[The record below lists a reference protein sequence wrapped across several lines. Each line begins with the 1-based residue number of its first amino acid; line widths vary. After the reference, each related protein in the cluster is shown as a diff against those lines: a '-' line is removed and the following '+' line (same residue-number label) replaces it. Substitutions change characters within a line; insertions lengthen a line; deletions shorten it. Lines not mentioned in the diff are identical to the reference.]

1 YRFIDGIMVEGKFW
15 QMIEEYGGQES
26 LRAQQDALFIL
37 SIRAY
42 AKGQQTRAFDYFN
55 RYLTSDTP
63 YSLRYQIARK
73 LLEEMNRQVR
83 GFLPEPTHAG
93 RPAPQPRSRMQGIRL
108 MLGS

>member
-26 LRAQQDALFIL
+26 LRAQQDALFVL

-83 GFLPEPTHAG
+83 ASFGSFHDRRVYDTPP
-93 RPAPQPRSRMQGIRL
+93 IRHTP
-108 MLGS
+108 G